1 MENDNRQVIL
11 SNEPIVNIDKL
22 DVKTC
27 FDYCM
32 YESAPLNINPPEVNN
47 ITMQFGDNKMI
58 FKTNGEIWLNDRL
71 LVTDEEIVEGLRKFL
86 NIK

>member
-1 MENDNRQVIL
+1 MDDENKQVIW
-11 SNEPIVNIDKL
+11 NDEPMVNINKL
-22 DVKTC
+22 DTKSI
-27 FDYCM
+27 FDFCTYD
-32 YESAPLNINPPEVNN
+32 STPLNIEPPEVND

-71 LVTDEEIVEGLRKFL
+71 LVNDEEIVEGLRKFL